1 MGPTRGILRC
11 RKSKEVSTMTS
22 SPSGLRTLDMAYIAL
37 FAVLMAVC
45 AWITVPLP
53 KPLVQFTMQ
62 TFAMFMA
69 LATLGGRRGLYAM
82 VVYLLLGAVGV
93 PVFSGFRGGIGVLLD
108 TTGGYIIGF
117 VAAALVYWLLTVRLG
132 DSLPVKAIACV
143 LGLAV
148 CYAFGTAWFLVLY
161 ARTTGPI
168 GVTTALGWCVI
179 PYIIP
184 DLLQLALALL
194 LSARV
199 RTFLK

>member
-1 MGPTRGILRC
+1 
-11 RKSKEVSTMTS
+11 MTS
-22 SPSGLRTLDMAYIAL
+22 SAAPSRLRTLDMAYIAL

-45 AWITVPLP
+45 AWITVPPP
-53 KPLVQFTMQ
+53 KPLVQFTLQ

-69 LATLGGRRGLYAM
+69 LTTLGGRRGLYAM

-93 PVFSGFRGGIGVLLD
+93 PVFSGFRGGLGVLLD

-117 VAAALVYWLLTVRLG
+117 AAAALVYWLLTAKLG
-132 DSLPVKAIACV
+132 DSLPVKIAACV

-168 GVTTALGWCVI
+168 GVTTALSWCVL
-179 PYIIP
+179 PYIVP
-184 DLLQLALALL
+184 DLLKLALAVV
-194 LSARV
+194 LSGRIKK
-199 RTFLK
+199 FLK

>member
-1 MGPTRGILRC
+1 
-11 RKSKEVSTMTS
+11 MTS
-22 SPSGLRTLDMAYIAL
+22 SPSRLRTLDMAYIAL

-62 TFAMFMA
+62 PFAMFMA

-148 CYAFGTAWFLVLY
+148 CYAFGTAWFLVVY
-161 ARTTGPI
+161 ARTSGPI
-168 GVTTALGWCVI
+168 GLMTALGWCVF

-184 DLLQLALALL
+184 DLVKLALAVILGR
-194 LSARV
+194 RV
-199 RTFLK
+199 KGFLN

>member
-1 MGPTRGILRC
+1 M
-11 RKSKEVSTMTS
+11 ETS
-22 SPSGLRTLDMAYIAL
+22 SAPSRLRTLDMAYIAL

-53 KPLVQFTMQ
+53 KPLVQFTLQ

-69 LATLGGRRGLYAM
+69 LTTLGGRRGLYAM

-93 PVFSGFRGGIGVLLD
+93 PVFSGFRGGLGVLLD

-117 VAAALVYWLLTVRLG
+117 AAAALVYWLLTAKLG
-132 DSLPVKAIACV
+132 DSLPVKIAACV

-168 GVTTALGWCVI
+168 GVTTALSWCVL
-179 PYIIP
+179 PYIVP
-184 DLLQLALALL
+184 DLLKLALAVV
-194 LSARV
+194 LSGRIKK
-199 RTFLK
+199 FLK

>member
-1 MGPTRGILRC
+1 MLMGNEY
-11 RKSKEVSTMTS
+11 KEALLMTS
-22 SPSGLRTLDMAYIAL
+22 SANTAASRFRTLDLAYIAL

-69 LATLGGRRGLYAM
+69 LTTLGGRRGLYAM

-93 PVFSGFRGGIGVLLD
+93 PVFSGFRGGLGVLLD

-117 VAAALVYWLLTVRLG
+117 VAAALVYWLLTAKLG
-132 DSLPVKAIACV
+132 DSLPVMVAACV

-148 CYAFGTAWFLVLY
+148 CYAFGTAWFLVVY
-161 ARTTGPI
+161 ARVNGPI
-168 GVTTALGWCVI
+168 GVTTALGWCVF

-184 DLLQLALALL
+184 DLLKLALAII
-194 LSARV
+194 LSRRV
-199 RTFLK
+199 KKFLK

>member
-1 MGPTRGILRC
+1 
-11 RKSKEVSTMTS
+11 MTS
-22 SPSGLRTLDMAYIAL
+22 SAAPSRLRTLDMAYIAL

-45 AWITVPLP
+45 ACITVPLP
-53 KPLVQFTMQ
+53 KPLVQFTLQ

-69 LATLGGRRGLYAM
+69 LTTLGGRRGLYAM

-93 PVFSGFRGGIGVLLD
+93 PVFSGFRGGLGVLLD

-117 VAAALVYWLLTVRLG
+117 AAAALVYWLLTAKLG
-132 DSLPVKAIACV
+132 DSLPVKIAACV

-168 GVTTALGWCVI
+168 GVTTALSWCVL
-179 PYIIP
+179 PYIVP
-184 DLLQLALALL
+184 DLLKLALAVV
-194 LSARV
+194 LSGRIKK
-199 RTFLK
+199 FLK